1 MLKVLVVDDSFLM
14 RNNIKAYLEHLQ
26 HDFLG
31 EAENG
36 KEAVQMCKELQP
48 DLITMD
54 ITMPYM
60 DGLTAIEEIRKFDK
74 KVKIVVATSH
84 GQEEVV
90 LKALQ
95 AGAKGYI
102 LKPVT
107 QSKLAEAIETVF
119 SPENND
125 EEFLLDD

>member
-26 HDFLG
+26 YDFVG

-36 KEAVQMCKELQP
+36 KEAVQMCKELTP

-54 ITMPYM
+54 VTMPYM

-84 GQEEVV
+84 GQEDIV

-107 QSKLAEAIETVF
+107 QQKLAEAIETVF
-119 SPENND
+119 SPENSD
-125 EEFLLDD
+125 DEFLLDD